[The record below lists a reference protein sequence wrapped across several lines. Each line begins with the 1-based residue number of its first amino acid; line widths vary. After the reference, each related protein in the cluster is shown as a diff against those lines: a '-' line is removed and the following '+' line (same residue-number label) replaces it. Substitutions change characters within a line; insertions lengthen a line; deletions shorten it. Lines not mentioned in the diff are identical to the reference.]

1 MRFWYSLREKHE
13 KTKVDVSRFLPIRT
27 DENGITKHKK
37 GVHYPSKIMPPL
49 AKRSVI
55 KIRKLIQ

>member
-37 GVHYPSKIMPPL
+37 RYQQINEDTTN
-49 AKRSVI
+49 
-55 KIRKLIQ
+55 